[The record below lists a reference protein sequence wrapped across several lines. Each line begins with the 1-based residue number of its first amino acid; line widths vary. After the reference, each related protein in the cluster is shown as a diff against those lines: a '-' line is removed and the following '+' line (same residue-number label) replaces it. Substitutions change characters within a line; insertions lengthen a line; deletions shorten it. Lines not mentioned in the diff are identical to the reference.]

1 MKTYQENDT
10 LYLCLEGRIDT
21 NNAAAVEA
29 DCKKVIDANPGL
41 SYILDAENLVY
52 ISSAGLRVIL
62 RLRKDH
68 PDLQLINASSE
79 VYDILE
85 MTGFTEMLPVQ
96 KAYRQLS
103 VEGCTLIGQG
113 SNGLVYRIDPE
124 TVVKVYRNPDALPEI
139 QNERELARK
148 AFVSGINTAIPYDVV
163 KIGSSYGSVF
173 ELLSAKSLS
182 KLLKAHPENLEE
194 YLHVFVRLLKQI
206 HATEVSPEDFPDEKA
221 VVMGWVDFLKD
232 HLPAATWEKLHALV
246 QAIPEDH
253 HLIHGDYHTRNVMM
267 QNGETI
273 LIDMDTLSYGAPVFD
288 FASIFN
294 AFRGFSVLDHSNI
307 DNFLGISWD
316 LAGTFWQRTLEEYF
330 ETKDPV
336 ILEAQENKAKLL
348 GYTRLLRRS
357 IRRLQDQPEGPA
369 LIAFY
374 REQIIELTEKV
385 NTLSF

>member
-41 SYILDAENLVY
+41 SYILDAEALVY

-68 PDLQLINASSE
+68 PDLQIINASPE

-163 KIGSSYGSVF
+163 KVGNSYGSVF

-182 KLLKAHPENLEE
+182 KLLKAHPENLED
-194 YLHVFVRLLKQI
+194 YLQVFVRLLKQI

-221 VVMGWVDFLKD
+221 VVMGWVDFLKE
-232 HLPAATWEKLHALV
+232 HLPAETWEKLHALV

-253 HLIHGDYHTRNVMM
+253 HLIHGDYHTRNVML
-267 QNGETI
+267 QNGEPI

-294 AFRGFSVLDHSNI
+294 AFRGFSALNHSVT
-307 DNFLGISWD
+307 DEFLGIPWE
-316 LAGTFWQRTLEEYF
+316 LAGTFWKRTLEEYF

-336 ILEAQENKAKLL
+336 ILEEEENKAKLL

-357 IRRLQDQPEGPA
+357 IRRLQNQPEGPA

-374 REQIIELTEKV
+374 RDQIIELTEKV

>member
-1 MKTYQENDT
+1 MKTYQENNT

-29 DCKKVIDANPGL
+29 ACKKVIDANPGL
-41 SYILDAENLVY
+41 SYVLDAEHLVY

-68 PDLQLINASSE
+68 ADLQLINASSE

-163 KIGSSYGSVF
+163 KVGNSYGSVF

-182 KLLKAHPENLEE
+182 KLLKAHPEKLEE

-221 VVMGWVDFLKD
+221 VVIGWVDFLKD
-232 HLPAATWEKLHALV
+232 HLPAETWEKLNALV

-294 AFRGFSVLDHSNI
+294 AFRGFSMLDHNNI
-307 DNFLGISWD
+307 EEFLGIPWD

-330 ETKDPV
+330 GTKDPV
-336 ILEAQENKAKLL
+336 ILEEQENKAKLL

-374 REQIIELTEKV
+374 RDQIIELTEKV

>member
-29 DCKKVIDANPGL
+29 DCQKVIDANQGL

-62 RLRKDH
+62 RLRKVH
-68 PDLQLINASSE
+68 PDLQVINASPE

-103 VEGCTLIGQG
+103 VEGCALIGQG

-163 KIGSSYGSVF
+163 KVGNSYGSVF

-182 KLLKAHPENLEE
+182 KLLKAHPENLED
-194 YLHVFVRLLKQI
+194 YLQVFVHLLKQI

-221 VVMGWVDFLKD
+221 VVMGWVDFLKE
-232 HLPAATWEKLHALV
+232 HLPAETWEKLHALV
-246 QAIPEDH
+246 QAIPESH
-253 HLIHGDYHTRNVMM
+253 HLIHGDYHTRNVML
-267 QNGETI
+267 QNGEPI

-294 AFRGFSVLDHSNI
+294 AFRGFSALDHSVT
-307 DNFLGISWD
+307 DDFLGIPWE
-316 LAGTFWQRTLEEYF
+316 LAGTFWKRTLEKYF

-336 ILEAQENKAKLL
+336 ILEEQENKAKLL

-357 IRRLQDQPEGPA
+357 IRRLQNQPEGPA

-374 REQIIELTEKV
+374 RDQIIELTEKV
-385 NTLSF
+385 STLSF

>member
-1 MKTYQENDT
+1 MKTYQENNT

-21 NNAAAVEA
+21 NNAATVEA

-41 SYILDAENLVY
+41 SYVLDAENLVY

-68 PDLQLINASSE
+68 ADLQLINASSE

-163 KIGSSYGSVF
+163 KVGNSYGSVF

-206 HATEVSPEDFPDEKA
+206 HATEVP
-221 VVMGWVDFLKD
+221 
-232 HLPAATWEKLHALV
+232 
-246 QAIPEDH
+246 
-253 HLIHGDYHTRNVMM
+253 RR
-267 QNGETI
+267 
-273 LIDMDTLSYGAPVFD
+273 
-288 FASIFN
+288 IF
-294 AFRGFSVLDHSNI
+294 RMKKP
-307 DNFLGISWD
+307 W
-316 LAGTFWQRTLEEYF
+316 
-330 ETKDPV
+330 
-336 ILEAQENKAKLL
+336 
-348 GYTRLLRRS
+348 
-357 IRRLQDQPEGPA
+357 
-369 LIAFY
+369 
-374 REQIIELTEKV
+374 
-385 NTLSF
+385 

>member
-41 SYILDAENLVY
+41 SYILDAEALVY

-68 PDLQLINASSE
+68 PDLQIINASPE

-163 KIGSSYGSVF
+163 KVGNSYGSVF

-182 KLLKAHPENLEE
+182 KLLKAHPENLED
-194 YLHVFVRLLKQI
+194 YLQVFVRLLKQI

-221 VVMGWVDFLKD
+221 VVMGWVDFLKE
-232 HLPAATWEKLHALV
+232 HLPAETWEKLHALV

-253 HLIHGDYHTRNVMM
+253 HLIHGDYHTRNVML
-267 QNGETI
+267 QNGEPI

-294 AFRGFSVLDHSNI
+294 AFRGFSALDHSVT
-307 DNFLGISWD
+307 DEFLGIPWE
-316 LAGTFWQRTLEEYF
+316 LAGTFWKRTLEEYF

-336 ILEAQENKAKLL
+336 ILEEEENKAKLL

-357 IRRLQDQPEGPA
+357 IRRLQNQPEGPA

-374 REQIIELTEKV
+374 RDQIIELTEKV

>member
-1 MKTYQENDT
+1 MKTYQENNT

-29 DCKKVIDANPGL
+29 ECKKTIDANPGL

-163 KIGSSYGSVF
+163 KVGNSYGSVF

-194 YLHVFVRLLKQI
+194 YLQVFVRLLKQI
-206 HATEVSPEDFPDEKA
+206 HATEVAPEDFPDEKA

-232 HLPAATWEKLHALV
+232 HLPAETWEKLHTLV
-246 QAIPEDH
+246 QDIPENH

-273 LIDMDTLSYGAPVFD
+273 LIDMDTLAYGAPVFD

-294 AFRGFSVLDHSNI
+294 AFRGFSALDHNI
-307 DNFLGISWD
+307 IDEFLGIPWD
-316 LAGTFWQRTLEEYF
+316 LAGTFWKRTLEEYF
-330 ETKDPV
+330 GTKDPV
-336 ILEAQENKAKLL
+336 ILEEQENKAKLL

-374 REQIIELTEKV
+374 RDQIIALTEKV

>member
-1 MKTYQENDT
+1 MKTYQENNI

-29 DCKKVIDANPGL
+29 ECKRTIDANPGL

-68 PDLQLINASSE
+68 PDLQLINASPE

-163 KIGSSYGSVF
+163 KVGNSYGSVF

-194 YLHVFVRLLKQI
+194 YLQVFVRLLKQI
-206 HATEVSPEDFPDEKA
+206 HATEVSPEDFPDEKS

-232 HLPAATWEKLHALV
+232 HLPAETWEKLHTLV
-246 QAIPEDH
+246 QDIPENH

-273 LIDMDTLSYGAPVFD
+273 LIDMDTLAYGAPVFD
-288 FASIFN
+288 FASIYN
-294 AFRGFSVLDHSNI
+294 AFRGFSMLNHNNI
-307 DNFLGISWD
+307 EEFLGIPWD

-330 ETKDPV
+330 GTKDPV
-336 ILEAQENKAKLL
+336 ILEEQENKAKLL

-374 REQIIELTEKV
+374 RDQIIALTEKV

>member
-41 SYILDAENLVY
+41 SYILDAEALVY

-68 PDLQLINASSE
+68 PDLQIINASPE

-163 KIGSSYGSVF
+163 KVGNSYGSVF

-182 KLLKAHPENLEE
+182 KLLKAHPENLED
-194 YLHVFVRLLKQI
+194 YLQVFVRLLKQI

-221 VVMGWVDFLKD
+221 VVMGWVDFLKE
-232 HLPAATWEKLHALV
+232 HLPAETWEKLHALV

-253 HLIHGDYHTRNVMM
+253 HLIHGDYHTRNVML
-267 QNGETI
+267 QNGEPI

-294 AFRGFSVLDHSNI
+294 AFRGFSALDHSVT
-307 DNFLGISWD
+307 DDFLGIPWE
-316 LAGTFWQRTLEEYF
+316 LAGTFWKRTLEEYF

-336 ILEAQENKAKLL
+336 ILEEEENKAKLL

-357 IRRLQDQPEGPA
+357 IRRLQNQPEGPA

-374 REQIIELTEKV
+374 RDQIIELTEKV

>member
-1 MKTYQENDT
+1 MKTYQENNT

-41 SYILDAENLVY
+41 SYVLDAENLVY

-68 PDLQLINASSE
+68 ADLQLINASSE

-163 KIGSSYGSVF
+163 KVGNSYGSVF

-221 VVMGWVDFLKD
+221 VVIGWVDFLKD
-232 HLPAATWEKLHALV
+232 HLPAETWKKLNALV

-294 AFRGFSVLDHSNI
+294 AFRGFSMLDHNNI
-307 DNFLGISWD
+307 EEFLGIPWD

-330 ETKDPV
+330 GTKDPV
-336 ILEAQENKAKLL
+336 ILEEQENKAKLL

-374 REQIIELTEKV
+374 RDQIIELTEKA